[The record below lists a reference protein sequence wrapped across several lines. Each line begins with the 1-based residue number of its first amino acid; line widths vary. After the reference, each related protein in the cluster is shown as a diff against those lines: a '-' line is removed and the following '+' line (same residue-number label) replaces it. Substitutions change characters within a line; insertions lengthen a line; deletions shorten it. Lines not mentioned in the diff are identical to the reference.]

1 MAGINL
7 KDNFEDE
14 MLNRLY
20 LQNTRMM
27 LQLDEMRKELTTLK
41 REVVRLKSLVQ
52 DIDDEAAVDHEILME
67 LKGDLY

>member
-27 LQLDEMRKELTTLK
+27 LELEAVSREVTKLNRELT
-41 REVVRLKSLVQ
+41 RLKSLVQ